1 MTNSILLKT
10 ETGTRGA
17 VARVA
22 GNAALHCMYDAMYQC
37 GKRLHTLP
45 SHPTLDEPQAGFW
58 LKMLTDRER
67 KEHIRKNRKSS
78 SHKHRIGWEE
88 TGTEVELGQNSQKLK

>member
-1 MTNSILLKT
+1 MQLPEWQVTLHYTVCMTPYTS
-10 ETGTRGA
+10 A
-17 VARVA
+17 
-22 GNAALHCMYDAMYQC
+22 

-67 KEHIRKNRKSS
+67 KEHIKKNRKSS
-78 SHKHRIGWEE
+78 SHKYRTGWEE
-88 TGTEVELGQNSQKLK
+88 TETEVELGQNSQKLK